1 MEFIKVGEIMSY
13 DYSENILVQESAGNL
28 LRDELGWDV
37 QFAYNKEVLG
47 KNGTFGR
54 TSYKKILL
62 KRYFNAALKKF
73 NPWIND
79 EQILEAQRILEN
91 RLSTSSLLQ
100 INEEKYFLIR
110 DGIKVT
116 VKKPNGETEK
126 QTAALIDFKNPQN
139 NYFLAVKELKIHG
152 DLYRRRTDIVGFVNG
167 IPLLFVELK
176 KTTVDV
182 QNAYEDNYTD
192 YQDTIPHLFYYN
204 AFVMLS
210 NGTEAKVG
218 TLGSKYEFFH
228 EWKRLAEAERGSVA
242 LETMLRGICKKEN
255 FLDLFENFILF
266 DHSGG
271 NTAKILARNHQYLG
285 VNEAMKAYAARK
297 LNNGKLGV
305 FWHTQGSGKS
315 YSMVFLAQ
323 KIRRK
328 FEGSPTFV
336 ILTDRD
342 ELNKQISDTFEN
354 CGLLGDVK
362 ASQFIATSGDDLIQK
377 LKGNPSF
384 IFTLIQKF
392 NKPDANPILPDHDV
406 IIMSDEAHRSQY
418 GIFAG
423 NMMKL
428 LPTAARIGFTGTP
441 LLSDDNI
448 TARTFGGYISI
459 YDFKRAVEDGATVPL
474 YYENRGEKILN
485 LHNPEITDR
494 ILDAI
499 ERADLDADQQ
509 DKLEAEFAKEI
520 HLMTAKPRLQSI
532 AQDFVRHYSDLWTSG
547 KAMFVCLNKVTCVRM
562 YDYVQKYWQE
572 EIERLKN
579 RIKNVSQQEAQ
590 ELRRKLQWMEET
602 EMAVVISQEQ
612 NEIQTFKK
620 WGLDIQ
626 YHRNKMVKNELD
638 KDFKDSANS
647 LRVVFVC
654 AMWLTGFD
662 VKCLSCLYLDKP
674 LKAHT
679 LMQTIAR
686 ANRVAEGKS
695 NGLIIDYIG
704 IVKALRKALA
714 DYTANIGCIDGTDP
728 TVDKV
733 KLIERILDTLEKAK
747 LFLAERGFVL
757 QDLICSYDFPKMY
770 YLRKGA
776 NIVCGTV
783 EERKTFSAY
792 ASELNRLMKYTDRD
806 DIDRNVRKEYEAVA
820 AIYAEIK
827 KKRKHI
833 NITDLMVEINNIISD
848 YVEIEHSYMINEE
861 VKRFDISGI
870 DFDLLRREFAKVKNQ
885 NLLMRDLE
893 EIIQLKLD
901 RMLFTNPERINYY
914 ERYQKIID
922 DYNSEQDR
930 ATIEKTFMDLMDLAN
945 KMNQEEQRYVREG
958 FKSDEE
964 LTLYDML
971 FRNDLNKNDI
981 KKLKTVAAELLNKI
995 KAKISEYDHWTD
1007 KQETKAAVDNLIR
1020 DTLWAE
1026 LPECYDEASIWGYR
1040 QRIYEYVYTHY
1051 KDVA

>member
-1 MEFIKVGEIMSY
+1 MSY

-54 TSYKKILL
+54 TSYKEILL

-362 ASQFIATSGDDLIQK
+362 ASQFIATSGADLIQK

-392 NKPDANPILPDHDV
+392 NKPDTKPILPEHDV

-418 GIFAG
+418 GIFAD

-638 KDFKDSANS
+638 KDFKDSANP

-733 KLIERILDTLEKAK
+733 KLIERILDTLERAK

-770 YLRKGA
+770 YLQKGA

-792 ASELNRLMKYTDRD
+792 ASELNRFMKYTDRD

>member
-1 MEFIKVGEIMSY
+1 MSY

-28 LRDELGWDV
+28 LCDELGWDV

-54 TSYKKILL
+54 TSYKEILL

-297 LNNGKLGV
+297 FNNGKLGV

-362 ASQFIATSGDDLIQK
+362 ASRFIATSGDDLIQK

-392 NKPDANPILPDHDV
+392 NKPEAEPILPEHDV

-418 GIFAG
+418 GIFAD

-499 ERADLDADQQ
+499 ERADLDEDQQ

-638 KDFKDSANS
+638 KDFKDSANP

-714 DYTANIGCIDGTDP
+714 DYTANIGCIYGTDP

-770 YLRKGA
+770 YLQKGA

-806 DIDRNVRKEYEAVA
+806 DIDRNVRKAYEAVA

>member
-1 MEFIKVGEIMSY
+1 MSY

-54 TSYKKILL
+54 KSYKEILL

-242 LETMLRGICKKEN
+242 LETMLRGICKKES

-297 LNNGKLGV
+297 FNNGKLGV

-362 ASQFIATSGDDLIQK
+362 ASRFIATSGDDLIQK

-392 NKPDANPILPDHDV
+392 NKPDAKPILPDHDV

-418 GIFAG
+418 GIFAD

-474 YYENRGEKILN
+474 YYENRGEKN
-485 LHNPEITDR
+485 F
-494 ILDAI
+494 
-499 ERADLDADQQ
+499 
-509 DKLEAEFAKEI
+509 EFA
-520 HLMTAKPRLQSI
+520 
-532 AQDFVRHYSDLWTSG
+532 
-547 KAMFVCLNKVTCVRM
+547 
-562 YDYVQKYWQE
+562 
-572 EIERLKN
+572 
-579 RIKNVSQQEAQ
+579 
-590 ELRRKLQWMEET
+590 
-602 EMAVVISQEQ
+602 
-612 NEIQTFKK
+612 
-620 WGLDIQ
+620 
-626 YHRNKMVKNELD
+626 
-638 KDFKDSANS
+638 
-647 LRVVFVC
+647 
-654 AMWLTGFD
+654 
-662 VKCLSCLYLDKP
+662 
-674 LKAHT
+674 
-679 LMQTIAR
+679 
-686 ANRVAEGKS
+686 
-695 NGLIIDYIG
+695 
-704 IVKALRKALA
+704 
-714 DYTANIGCIDGTDP
+714 
-728 TVDKV
+728 
-733 KLIERILDTLEKAK
+733 
-747 LFLAERGFVL
+747 
-757 QDLICSYDFPKMY
+757 
-770 YLRKGA
+770 
-776 NIVCGTV
+776 
-783 EERKTFSAY
+783 
-792 ASELNRLMKYTDRD
+792 
-806 DIDRNVRKEYEAVA
+806 
-820 AIYAEIK
+820 
-827 KKRKHI
+827 
-833 NITDLMVEINNIISD
+833 
-848 YVEIEHSYMINEE
+848 
-861 VKRFDISGI
+861 
-870 DFDLLRREFAKVKNQ
+870 
-885 NLLMRDLE
+885 
-893 EIIQLKLD
+893 
-901 RMLFTNPERINYY
+901 
-914 ERYQKIID
+914 
-922 DYNSEQDR
+922 
-930 ATIEKTFMDLMDLAN
+930 
-945 KMNQEEQRYVREG
+945 
-958 FKSDEE
+958 
-964 LTLYDML
+964 
-971 FRNDLNKNDI
+971 
-981 KKLKTVAAELLNKI
+981 
-995 KAKISEYDHWTD
+995 
-1007 KQETKAAVDNLIR
+1007 
-1020 DTLWAE
+1020 
-1026 LPECYDEASIWGYR
+1026 
-1040 QRIYEYVYTHY
+1040 
-1051 KDVA
+1051 